1 MTPSMKQKTLEKQY
15 HIQQMLDRILPSVDP
30 QSVVESCSS
39 GANLKHGKKAGPKLN
54 MDQYHY
60 LAKHG
65 FIDKG
70 EEIKVFVQ
78 SKNVTFQRHKFT
90 DKGLSRIWGNK

>member
-1 MTPSMKQKTLEKQY
+1 MTPSMKQKDLEKKY
-15 HIQQMLDRILPSVDP
+15 HIQQMLDVILPGVDP
-30 QSVVESCSS
+30 QSFVESCPG
-39 GANLKHGKKAGPKLN
+39 GANLKHGKKAGPALN
-54 MDQYHY
+54 ADQYHY
-60 LAKHG
+60 LITHG

-90 DKGLSRIWGNK
+90 EKGLSRIWGRE